1 MILLVA
7 SMMAKTKIGC
17 EDLLKFVLTKKS
29 RREILRFIQIG
40 EASLKTMN
48 LAQKLQNSIQ
58 MEKKICEV
66 WFYSL

>member
-1 MILLVA
+1 MT
-7 SMMAKTKIGC
+7 TKIN
-17 EDLLKFVLTKKS
+17 LKKS
-29 RREILRFIQIG
+29 RKEILRFIQIG